1 VGSVVAFNLVYNVTY
16 NPSCHVIGVFMTIRP
31 NSFEARDI
39 AHVLHPYTNAATH
52 EQDGGMVLSHGD
64 GIHVFDTEGNRYIE
78 GLAGLFCASLGFSEE
93 RLVEAATRQMRKLP
107 FYHTF
112 GGKTNEPSIELA
124 ERLIALAPAPMSK
137 VFFANSG
144 SEIND
149 TAMKIVWYYHN
160 AIGKPKKK
168 KIISRIRA
176 YHGVTIA
183 SASLT
188 GLPNNHR
195 DFDLPIDRV
204 LHTDCPGFYRYGEPG
219 ESEAAFV
226 DRCVAS
232 LEALIEREGADT
244 IAAFFAEPLMA
255 SGGCI
260 VPPPGYYEKIQAV
273 LRRHEILLIADE
285 VICGFGRLGTMFGCE
300 SFGIEPD
307 MISMAKQLSAAYQ
320 PISALMIN
328 EKVYRT
334 LVTESAKIGT
344 FSHGF
349 TYGGHPVAA
358 AVALETLKIY
368 EERDIVGHVR
378 SIAPGFQGALRAFAD
393 HPLVGEARG
402 MGLIGAL
409 ELVANKATR
418 DPFDQAWGV
427 ALHAGKRAQAHGV
440 ITRALGDTVNLCP
453 PLIITA
459 AQIDDLMGRIR
470 LALDETWSWIQGAR
484 AAA

>member
-1 VGSVVAFNLVYNVTY
+1 
-16 NPSCHVIGVFMTIRP
+16 MTMRP
-31 NSFEARDI
+31 NSLEARDI
-39 AHVLHPYTNAATH
+39 AHVLHPYTNSAVH
-52 EQDGGMVLSHGD
+52 EQEGGLVLSHGD
-64 GIHVFDTEGNRYIE
+64 GIYVVDTEGNRYIE

-93 RLVEAATRQMRKLP
+93 RLVQAATRQLRKLP
-107 FYHTF
+107 YYHTF
-112 GGKTNEPSIELA
+112 GGKTNEPSIQLA
-124 ERLIALAPAPMSK
+124 ERLIALAPVPMSK

-149 TAMKIVWYYHN
+149 TAMKLVWYYHN
-160 AIGKPKKK
+160 AIGKPEKK

-204 LHTDCPGFYRYGEPG
+204 LHTECPGFYRYGQSG
-219 ESEAAFV
+219 ESEEAFV
-226 DRCVAS
+226 GRCVAS
-232 LEALIEREGADT
+232 LEALIDREGAHT

-260 VPPPGYYEKIQAV
+260 VPPQGYYDKIQAV
-273 LRRHEILLIADE
+273 LRRHDILFVADE
-285 VICGFGRLGTMFGCE
+285 VICGFGRLGTMFGCQ
-300 SFGIEPD
+300 SFGIVPD

-328 EKVYRT
+328 EKIYRA
-334 LVTESAKIGT
+334 LVAESEKIGT
-344 FSHGF
+344 FGHGF

-368 EERDIVGHVR
+368 EERNIVGHVR
-378 SIAPGFQGALRAFAD
+378 TIAPGFQAALRAFAD
-393 HPLVGEARG
+393 RSLVGEARG
-402 MGLIGAL
+402 MGLIGTL
-409 ELVANKATR
+409 ELVADKATR
-418 DPFDQAWGV
+418 EPFDPSRGV
-427 ALHAGKRAQAHGV
+427 AIHAGRRAQAHGV

-459 AQIDDLMGRIR
+459 AQIEDLMRRIG
-470 LALDETWSWIQGAR
+470 LALDETWAWLQQGR
-484 AAA
+484 EAA

>member
-1 VGSVVAFNLVYNVTY
+1 
-16 NPSCHVIGVFMTIRP
+16 MTILP
-31 NSFEARDI
+31 NSLEARDI
-39 AHVLHPYTNAATH
+39 AHVLHPYTNSAAH
-52 EQDGGMVLSHGD
+52 EREGGMVLSHGE
-64 GIHVFDTEGNRYIE
+64 GIYVIDTEGNRYIE

-93 RLVEAATRQMRKLP
+93 RLVEAATRQLRKLP

-124 ERLIALAPAPMSK
+124 ERLIALAPTPMSK

-149 TAMKIVWYYHN
+149 TAMKLVWYYHN
-160 AIGKPKKK
+160 AIGKPEKK

-195 DFDLPIDRV
+195 DFDLPIGGV
-204 LHTDCPGFYRYGEPG
+204 LHTECPGFYRYGQPG
-219 ESEAAFV
+219 ESEEVFV
-226 DRCVAS
+226 DRCIAS
-232 LEALIEREGADT
+232 LEALIEREGAHT

-260 VPPPGYYEKIQAV
+260 VPPQGYYGKIQVV
-273 LRRHEILLIADE
+273 LRRHDILFVADE

-300 SFGIEPD
+300 RFGIVPD

-328 EKVYRT
+328 DKIYRA
-334 LVTESAKIGT
+334 LVAESEKIGT

-368 EERDIVGHVR
+368 EERNIVGHVR
-378 SIAPGFQGALRAFAD
+378 AIAPAFQTALHAFAD

-402 MGLIGAL
+402 MGLIGTL
-409 ELVANKATR
+409 ELVADKATR
-418 DPFDQAWGV
+418 EPFDPSWGV
-427 ALHAGKRAQAHGV
+427 AIHAGRRAQAHGV

-453 PLIITA
+453 PLIITL
-459 AQIDDLMGRIR
+459 AQIEDLMGRIR
-470 LALDETWSWIQGAR
+470 LALDETWAWLRQGR
-484 AAA
+484 EAA